1 MLSWHPRALLFPNFA
16 SKEQCETII
25 TLARAQLRP
34 SALALR
40 KGETEESTK
49 DTRTRSE
56 FWCFHL
62 RSFVN
67 FSHLLMKRLVI
78 RGPNF
83 YFLFFQLWYISLCKT
98 RQNRNSSLGRGK
110 DGESYNGA
118 RLSWRGIYL
127 SVGLF
132 AYLYSFPQKYL
143 IRFWVHILF

>member
-1 MLSWHPRALLFPNFA
+1 MGSAITNFHISIAVYHVGHLGRCEFITSVVLKKQWETTLSFITSNTYCVKKQQWCGTHVRFHYCSFILFFY
-16 SKEQCETII
+16 
-25 TLARAQLRP
+25 
-34 SALALR
+34 
-40 KGETEESTK
+40 
-49 DTRTRSE
+49 
-56 FWCFHL
+56 
-62 RSFVN
+62 
-67 FSHLLMKRLVI
+67 
-78 RGPNF
+78 F